1 MLIGV
6 SHHAVQFYN
15 GPAPVSHVG
24 DNNAEHPHAAFC
36 SQLESEVLDRRDS
49 LSEFFASQSGEQTV
63 LGSSADIKET
73 IMGPIEHLYLS
84 NCAHVNKP
92 YQLAKEDPSVA
103 GSIGDSKKA
112 LLQFMIAATP
122 NDQVLQDI
130 LARYDHHLSNMVSS
144 FETHL
149 VGGHSVMVEHI
160 DKVPDTVNPVKAKLV
175 YVQVPKGDKTV
186 LNIVW
191 KVCQAGAMALM
202 SALTMYAVRSRDA
215 G

>member
-1 MLIGV
+1 M
-6 SHHAVQFYN
+6 QFYN
-15 GPAPVSHVG
+15 GPAPVSHVD
-24 DNNAEHPHAAFC
+24 DNDAEHPHAAFC
-36 SQLESEVLDRRDS
+36 SQLESEVLDRRDT

-63 LGSSADIKET
+63 LGSSVDIKET
-73 IMGPIEHLYLS
+73 TMGPIEHLYLS

-103 GSIGDSKKA
+103 GSIEDSKKA

-122 NDQVLQDI
+122 NDHVLQDI

-149 VGGHSVMVEHI
+149 VGDHSVMVEHI
-160 DKVPDTVNPVKAKLV
+160 NKVPDTVNPVKAKLA

-186 LNIVW
+186 LNLVW
-191 KVCQAGAMALM
+191 KVRWTRTMTWM
-202 SALTMYAVRSRDA
+202 SALTIYAV
-215 G
+215 